1 MEELKEEAEAL
12 DMVIDIFANSSLS
25 D

>member
-1 MEELKEEAEAL
+1 MGELQEEAEAL